1 MKKKL
6 FIIITG
12 IALVG
17 FVCIWLL
24 AKNKPAEQMI
34 VNRLNEAVSHYTDMN
49 IKDDKTY
56 SLKVSDTQMLVT
68 TYMPEY
74 TIFGVSA
81 DAYTVRP
88 ETLTTEK
95 ELDLPICDF
104 NYALI
109 YDEKTDKFYNVK
121 FEGKGKPVIPDFKEA
136 KECNTYELEVPDAA
150 AVDSLSLKRNS
161 DMPIAINSKDD
172 VAEILG
178 ILEDTKPTT
187 KSGEIGTPVRVENII
202 NVDFINQGNVTGR
215 LFLYEDEG
223 EYFIEQ
229 TDNGVYTIPKEAYD
243 RIDNYI
249 PYIDYEPQATNV
261 CRDQSC

>member
-12 IALVG
+12 IALAG
-17 FVCIWLL
+17 IICIWLL

-34 VNRLNEAVSHYTDMN
+34 ADRLNEAVSHYTDMN

-104 NYALI
+104 NYVLI

-121 FEGKGKPVIPDFKEA
+121 FQGKGKPVIPKFTDA
-136 KECNTYELEVPDAA
+136 KELAYELELPNVEE
-150 AVDSLSLKRNS
+150 VENISLKKNFDS
-161 DMPIAINSKDD
+161 PILISSKDD
-172 VAEILG
+172 MEDILG
-178 ILEDTKPTT
+178 ILEGTKPTA

-202 NVDFINQGNVTGR
+202 NADFIRNENVICR
-215 LFLYEDEG
+215 LFVYEDEG
-223 EYFIEQ
+223 KYFIEQ
-229 TDNGVYTIPKEAYD
+229 TDNGVYTISKEDYD
-243 RIDNYI
+243 LIENYMKG
-249 PYIDYEPQATNV
+249 N
-261 CRDQSC
+261 